1 MKRIERLKQMDIVE
15 LSDELCFGIEDCD
28 DCPVSE
34 KYCKRRGYM
43 DDGQLEQGWCNGFY
57 RWLNEEVEE

>member
-1 MKRIERLKQMDIVE
+1 MDIVE